1 VTLVT
6 HHDPGPLPNADIH
19 VIGGL
24 EDDHQPELAT
34 RLPGGGL
41 GRVVGDGAVVL
52 AVEAGYQVLGTR
64 FQDADGSH
72 HDGIGLLDVA
82 SSWDERAEG
91 LAITRPE
98 ATLGLPAMSGYGC
111 HHRRRCLGAGV
122 RPLAALELGVGDG
135 GSPPGDGAVAGTVV
149 GTYQHRPMLPRN
161 PEVTDLLLSWAVGR
175 PLEPAGAGYGGELRR
190 QRIAEDRRDP
200 SGWGGRVYGRPQL
213 FKRGVRAADRRD
225 VRS

>member
-1 VTLVT
+1 MILVRCRT
-6 HHDPGPLPNADIH
+6 PTSTSSAVSRTTTNPSWPRAFVVAVWDGWSRTVPSSWQSTP
-19 VIGGL
+19 
-24 EDDHQPELAT
+24 AT
-34 RLPGGGL
+34 
-41 GRVVGDGAVVL
+41 
-52 AVEAGYQVLGTR
+52 QVLGTR

-111 HHRRRCLGAGV
+111 HHRRTCLGAGV

-149 GTYQHRPMLPRN
+149 GTYQHRPMLARN

-175 PLEPAGAGYGGELRR
+175 PLEPAGAGYAGELRR

-213 FKRGVRAADRRD
+213 FKRGVRAAARHD